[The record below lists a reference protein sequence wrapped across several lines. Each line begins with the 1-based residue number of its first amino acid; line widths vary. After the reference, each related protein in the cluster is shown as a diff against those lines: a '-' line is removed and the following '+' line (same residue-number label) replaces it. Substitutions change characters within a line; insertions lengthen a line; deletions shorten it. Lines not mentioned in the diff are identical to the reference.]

1 MNKRYVDIVLNTCLM
16 AGKIMIQSGSEMYRV
31 EDTINHIAKN
41 AGLKDPVVFSTPT
54 GLFVGVNHHP
64 IVQLTQVYVRTINL
78 EKVHRVNRLSR
89 EFGARKITLN
99 ELHKGLHDIHEN
111 TPSFSHYL
119 KVLSTALL
127 SATLMVLAVGQFNL
141 AEFCLVPVAG
151 MLAYS
156 TNNLVN
162 RYTNIKFLSQVI
174 ASMVVAVFA
183 ILMVR
188 LSLAQN
194 MDALIVGGVLPLVP
208 GLAIMNSLRDLF
220 AGHLLTGVAR
230 GMEALITAGAIGGGV
245 ATVLRFAGNNMGTLS
260 TAVYLSFEQQV
271 FINILFSFLGTV
283 GFAVVVDVPAKALP
297 YCGFSG
303 MLGWMV
309 YWIGT
314 NSGSGHMMAY
324 LLGAFAV
331 GILSIVFA
339 RTKKMP
345 VIIFN
350 IPAIV
355 PLVPGVTAYQAIRQV
370 AIGGIDEAIRLSFTV
385 MIITAAI
392 AVGFMLSQVCGQ
404 LTSHIQHNYYEKKY
418 RL

>member
-127 SATLMVLAVGQFNL
+127 SAVLMVLAVGQFNL
-141 AEFCLVPVAG
+141 SEFCLVPFAG
-151 MLAYS
+151 MLAYL
-156 TNNLVN
+156 TNDLVN
-162 RYTNIKFLSQVI
+162 RYTNIKFLSQVV
-174 ASMVVAVFA
+174 ASMIVALFA
-183 ILMVR
+183 VIMVR

-194 MDALIVGGVLPLVP
+194 MDAMIVGGILPLVP

-230 GMEALITAGAIGGGV
+230 GMEALITAAAIGGGV
-245 ATVLRFAGNNMGTLS
+245 ATVLRFFGGIGTLS
-260 TAVYLSFEQQV
+260 TSLYLTMPQQV
-271 FINILFSFLGTV
+271 LINIVFSFLGTV
-283 GFAVVVDVPAKALP
+283 GFAIVVDVPAKALP

-309 YWIGT
+309 YWIGS
-314 NSGSGHMMAY
+314 NSGSGHLMAY

-355 PLVPGVTAYQAIRQV
+355 PLVPGVTAYQAVRQIV
-370 AIGGIDEAIRLSFTV
+370 TGGIDEAMRLSFTV
-385 MIITAAI
+385 LMITGAI